1 MKTRLT
7 GKRPKLFIVSAPSG
21 CGKTTV
27 VNKVLQSLGG
37 VTRSVSVTTR
47 PPRGREGV
55 RRDYYFVSETSFK
68 NRAKKGDFLE
78 WAKNFG
84 HYYGTPKKAV
94 YDKLK
99 KGKDLILT
107 IDVKGALQVRRKIP
121 DCVMIFIAPPSL
133 KELLR
138 RLRKRGTDKSREIS
152 KRLRIAKKEIS
163 FSKKYNYI
171 IINGRLEDA
180 VRRLKSIII
189 AERCRVDKHW
199 SG

>member
-1 MKTRLT
+1 MS
-7 GKRPKLFIVSAPSG
+7 KRPNLFIVSAPSG

-27 VNKVLQSLGG
+27 VNKVLQSLRG
-37 VTRSVSVTTR
+37 VTRSVSATTR
-47 PPRGREGV
+47 PPRGREKI

-68 NRAKKGDFLE
+68 NKAKKGDFLE

-84 HYYGTPKKAV
+84 YYYGTPKKAV

-107 IDVKGALQVRRKIP
+107 IDVKGALQVRRKMS

-133 KELLR
+133 EELLR
-138 RLRKRGTDKSREIS
+138 RLRKRATDKSKEIS

-163 FSKKYNYI
+163 FSRKYDYI
-171 IINGRLEDA
+171 IINDKLGDA
-180 VRRLKSIII
+180 VRKLKSIII
-189 AERCRVDKHW
+189 AERCRVDKYW
-199 SG
+199 NG

>member
-1 MKTRLT
+1 MS
-7 GKRPKLFIVSAPSG
+7 KRQNLFIVSAPSG

-27 VNKVLQSLGG
+27 VNKVLQSLRG
-37 VTRSVSVTTR
+37 VTRSVSATTR
-47 PPRGREGV
+47 PPRGREKI

-68 NRAKKGDFLE
+68 NKAKKGDFLE

-84 HYYGTPKKAV
+84 YYYGTPKKAV

-107 IDVKGALQVRRKIP
+107 IDVKGALQVRRKMS

-133 KELLR
+133 EELLR
-138 RLRKRGTDKSREIS
+138 RLRKRATDKSKEIS

-163 FSKKYNYI
+163 FSRKYDYI
-171 IINGRLEDA
+171 IINDKLGDA
-180 VRRLKSIII
+180 VRKLKSIII
-189 AERCRVDKHW
+189 AERCRVDKYW
-199 SG
+199 NG